1 MLQVWMK
8 LASSSM
14 LLGFEAQQVVLLRM
28 AALAAGGAH
37 AQAEMNRMISEK
49 VFAAVTAAGM
59 MTFGKSPL
67 SVVRHYQSR
76 VRANQRRLSR
86 RKS

>member
-1 MLQVWMK
+1 
-8 LASSSM
+8 M
-14 LLGFEAQQVVLLRM
+14 LLGFEAQRVVLLRM
-28 AALAAGGAH
+28 AAIGAGGAH
-37 AQAEMNRMISEK
+37 AQVEMNRMVSEK
-49 VFAAVTAAGM
+49 VFAAVTAAM
-59 MTFGKSPL
+59 MTFGGSPQ